1 MIYNPYYIDLLLT
14 LMRLDDE
21 EVSEGVA
28 KDRSAALF
36 GANYPKLQAL
46 KKKYDPENVFS
57 RWFKI
62 TPA

>member
-1 MIYNPYYIDLLLT
+1 VVYNPYYVDILLSPI
-14 LMRLDDE
+14 RLDDE

-28 KDRSAALF
+28 KDRSVALF
-36 GANYPKLQAL
+36 GESYPKLQTL